1 MDYGITV
8 FATHSFKLI
17 LFTKNTQN
25 YNNCTEKRDT

>member
-8 FATHSFKLI
+8 FAMHSFKQI
-17 LFTKNTQN
+17 PFTKNTQS